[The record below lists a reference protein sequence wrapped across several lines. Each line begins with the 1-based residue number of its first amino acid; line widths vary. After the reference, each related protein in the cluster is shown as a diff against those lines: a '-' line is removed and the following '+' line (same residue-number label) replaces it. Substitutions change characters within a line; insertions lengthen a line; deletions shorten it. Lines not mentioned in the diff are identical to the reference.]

1 MTQNPND
8 PIVIMKTLLRRLWVM
23 PLPVLQDEVLRDL
36 DMLETHVEQHRLSF
50 DDSAHRFLIGLKNT
64 TEQTA
69 PRVSKKVG
77 KVLYII
83 RY

>member
-1 MTQNPND
+1 MGD
-8 PIVIMKTLLRRLWVM
+8 A
-23 PLPVLQDEVLRDL
+23 LPVLQDEMLRDL

-50 DDSAHRFLIGLKNT
+50 DDSAHRFLMGLKKT

-77 KVLYII
+77 KVLNII